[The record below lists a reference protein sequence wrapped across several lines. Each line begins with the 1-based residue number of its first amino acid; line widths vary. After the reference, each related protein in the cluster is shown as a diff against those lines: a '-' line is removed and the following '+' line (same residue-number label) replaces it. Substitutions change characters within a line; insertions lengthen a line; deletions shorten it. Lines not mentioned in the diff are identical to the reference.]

1 MAFLGAI
8 TNPLSSLNIGS
19 FGAKANWWMF
29 DIDNKQLISLTT
41 APRSVSNTQSIK
53 YTNLSVPGLDYEPS
67 NYSGLGNPK
76 ISFSIQA
83 IARNDILGN
92 QTLIKQ
98 FENLRKPSTGLTS
111 FFAKKES
118 FVPNPR
124 VLIQYGTGSSVP
136 LVYFVKK
143 CDMVHSLWT
152 ALGYPKVTDIALDLE
167 LDGTHPINVAETVAS
182 KAGSLVGMLQSAGNV
197 ISGFTGGVNKYL

>member
-1 MAFLGAI
+1 MAFLGSV
-8 TNPLSSLNIGS
+8 TNPQGLLNVG
-19 FGAKANWWMF
+19 KLNVKTNWWLF
-29 DIDNKQLISLTT
+29 DLDNKQLISLTT

-67 NYSGLGNPK
+67 NYSGIGNQK

-92 QTLIKQ
+92 QILIKQ
-98 FENLRKPSTGLTS
+98 FEALRKPSVGLTS
-111 FFAKKES
+111 LYAKREI

-124 VLIQYGTGSSVP
+124 VLIQYGTGSAVP

-143 CDMVHSLWT
+143 CDFVNSEWT
-152 ALGYPKVTDIALDLE
+152 STGYPKVTDIALDLE
-167 LDGTHPINVAETVAS
+167 LDGTHPINVAESIAI
-182 KAGSLVGMLQSAGNV
+182 KAGTLVGTLQSAGNV
-197 ISGFTGGVNKYL
+197 ISGFTGGVNNYL